1 MWVDGHL
8 KGGLLI
14 LNTSEACW
22 IAWSIVMSPGGRTSA
37 DETWFMTCAGTLDG
51 SWPTNRGWCV
61 TCRSG
66 FWDSTNMFRPFP
78 DLLLR
83 SCLLPQQMWLLPSWS
98 LLSMSLPQQHRGH
111 QVPDEEPW
119 RHSDRYIRWFYRV
132 SHPIIVNPPLEPE
145 ITMSR
150 HVYHDVLV
158 DQDWGRHPPDP
169 RQVLSTMRDRAEHAF
184 QILEVVSNPLFLGIL
199 EGLRSDYIVFDQQPV
214 PRRRSRS
221 PHE

>member
-1 MWVDGHL
+1 MPLG
-8 KGGLLI
+8 
-14 LNTSEACW
+14 
-22 IAWSIVMSPGGRTSA
+22 PA
-37 DETWFMTCAGTLDG
+37 DMAAAFLEFALH
-51 SWPTNRGWCV
+51 V
-61 TCRSG
+61 VA
-66 FWDSTNMFRPFP
+66 
-78 DLLLR
+78 
-83 SCLLPQQMWLLPSWS
+83 
-98 LLSMSLPQQHRGH
+98 QQHRGA
-111 QVPDEEPW
+111 QVPNDDW

-221 PHE
+221 PQE